1 MKQKVRAQMEA
12 LGINY
17 QDSEDS
23 DDDLPYYLKRPSFV
37 TDGKDAKKK
46 KVPKNNVLGR
56 NYFEDSIDL
65 DKEDFI
71 QFDPKT
77 GTFKLKGGYTPD
89 ESGIL

>member
-1 MKQKVRAQMEA
+1 MEA
-12 LGINY
+12 LGIDY

-23 DDDLPYYLKRPSFV
+23 DDLPYYLKRPSFV
-37 TDGKDAKKK
+37 SDEKAEKNK
-46 KVPKNNVLGR
+46 KVPKNNILGR
-56 NYFEDSIDL
+56 NYFEDSLDL

-77 GTFKLKGGYTPD
+77 GTYFYKQKEGGYTPD